1 LGVFWDNLWMFNG
14 DFQNYNQNSGGDFSI
29 YEPFDEDRYE
39 FPYILAPKIGL
50 RKEQIGFLKKLGCP
64 FLGKKTTLRI
74 LREFA
79 KERAFFESCERAKKS
94 RPRW

>member
-1 LGVFWDNLWMFNG
+1 MFNG
-14 DFQNYNQNSGGDFSI
+14 DFQNYNHNYGADFSNSVA
-29 YEPFDEDRYE
+29 FDEDRYE
-39 FPYILAPKIGL
+39 FPCILAPMIGL

-79 KERAFFESCERAKKS
+79 KERAFLESAERINNS
-94 RPRW
+94 RSRWEK

>member
-1 LGVFWDNLWMFNG
+1 MFNG
-14 DFQNYNQNSGGDFSI
+14 DFQNYTQISGADFSN
-29 YEPFDEDRYE
+29 EEDFNVDRYE

-74 LREFA
+74 LHDFA
-79 KERAFFESCERAKKS
+79 KERAFLEASQRTNNS
-94 RPRW
+94 RSRWNN

>member
-1 LGVFWDNLWMFNG
+1 MFNG
-14 DFQNYNQNSGGDFSI
+14 DFQNCTQTSGADFSI
-29 YEPFDEDRYE
+29 SDPFDEDRYE

-64 FLGKKTTLRI
+64 FLGKKTTLRT

-79 KERAFFESCERAKKS
+79 KERAFLESYERINNS
-94 RPRW
+94 RSRWKN

>member
-1 LGVFWDNLWMFNG
+1 MFNG
-14 DFQNYNQNSGGDFSI
+14 DFQNYNQISGAEFSNTVAI
-29 YEPFDEDRYE
+29 DEDRYE

-94 RPRW
+94 RSRW

>member
-1 LGVFWDNLWMFNG
+1 MGYTGCPHTSDDCKILNG
-14 DFQNYNQNSGGDFSI
+14 EDFDL
-29 YEPFDEDRYE
+29 DRYE
-39 FPYILAPKIGL
+39 FPYILAQKIGL

-74 LREFA
+74 LRDFA

-94 RPRW
+94 RSRW